1 MLAIF
6 IREVFISRRH
16 DIFTNLIRMIDEI
29 LTIKAPDIG
38 KRVSRDIIR
47 SFCLINV
54 KTVINSF
61 FLR

>member
-29 LTIKAPDIG
+29 LTIRALNIG
-38 KRVSRDIIR
+38 KGSADI
-47 SFCLINV
+47 
-54 KTVINSF
+54 
-61 FLR
+61 

>member
-29 LTIKAPDIG
+29 LTIRALNIG
-38 KRVSRDIIR
+38 KGSVDI
-47 SFCLINV
+47 
-54 KTVINSF
+54 
-61 FLR
+61 